1 MKAKINLDIVSIQG
15 DGFHVFFYGKINDT
29 SVRLLIDTGASK
41 TVLDKAFVNTLKD
54 TATHINDTPATG
66 LGGSGIET
74 EVANIAKFEID
85 NLILE
90 SIDMAVI
97 DLSHVNQMYESIG
110 IENINGVLGGDIL
123 MNYNAVIQYKKRSL
137 KLSLKKS
144 NKNKSTKPV

>member
-1 MKAKINLDIVSIQG
+1 M
-15 DGFHVFFYGKINDT
+15 
-29 SVRLLIDTGASK
+29 
-41 TVLDKAFVNTLKD
+41 
-54 TATHINDTPATG
+54 
-66 LGGSGIET
+66 
-74 EVANIAKFEID
+74 ANIAKFEID